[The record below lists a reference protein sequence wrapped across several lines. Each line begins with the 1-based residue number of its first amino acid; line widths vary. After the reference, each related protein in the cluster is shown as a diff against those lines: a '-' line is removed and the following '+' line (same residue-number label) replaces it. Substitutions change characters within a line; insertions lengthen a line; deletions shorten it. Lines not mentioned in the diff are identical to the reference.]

1 MNGSSFKWQRNS
13 TFDNSCKVYIL
24 VGNQSIIIKLNQTL
38 LSNLNV
44 LNSRKKSQAK
54 VTRSSKIFKTII
66 NAIQEKKGE
75 HIVSLD
81 LKKIPEAVADFFII
95 CQANNNNQLRAIADN
110 IEEEV
115 KNECGESPYKHEG
128 RQAEQWILIDYVNIV
143 IHVMLPEPRKFYQ
156 LEELWSDAQA
166 MEHLG

>member
-1 MNGSSFKWQRNS
+1 M
-13 TFDNSCKVYIL
+13 
-24 VGNQSIIIKLNQTL
+24 
-38 LSNLNV
+38 SNLNV

-110 IEEEV
+110 VEEEV
-115 KNECGESPYKHEG
+115 KKQCGETPYKHEG

-166 MEHLG
+166 MEHLD